1 MLDFSQ
7 VTQGQEAPPAPA
19 ATPPWEGNL
28 DDAEMIV
35 VDHNPL
41 NLPAARKRFQDFAA
55 VVERI
60 RADAKTVEVSDEQ
73 SLKFAVAL
81 GGESKRITKA
91 IDTRRKE
98 IIADPSEFIKSVNG
112 LCKSL
117 SDPLAEAEA
126 AVKSKIS
133 LYQARIEMERRKAEE
148 AARKAAQELQD
159 KLRREAEE
167 ANRKARE
174 EAARR
179 AEEETR
185 TRLAREAE
193 ERAKR
198 EAESATQ
205 EKERRAREAAQIEAA
220 RKKAEEEA
228 KAVEIEAPV
237 VVPPVV
243 PKAEN
248 VARAD
253 TGAAAFQRKSWEF
266 EVEDIGNIPREY
278 LLLDEKKVRDAI
290 RMGIRNIPGI
300 RIFETTK
307 TVLR

>member
-7 VTQGQEAPPAPA
+7 VMQEQEAPAAPA
-19 ATPPWEGNL
+19 ATHPWESENV
-28 DDAEMIV
+28 V

-60 RADAKTVEVSDEQ
+60 RADAKTVEITDDQ

-98 IIADPSEFIKSVNG
+98 IIAEPMEFVRSING

-126 AVKSKIS
+126 AVKGKIS

-167 ANRKARE
+167 SNRKARE
-174 EAARR
+174 EAARK

-185 TRLAREAE
+185 ARLAREAE
-193 ERAKR
+193 ER
-198 EAESATQ
+198 
-205 EKERRAREAAQIEAA
+205 RAREAETEAQEEERKAREAAEIEAA
-220 RKKAEEEA
+220 RKKAAEEA
-228 KAVEIEAPV
+228 KSVEIEVPIVMAPV
-237 VVPPVV
+237 I

-278 LLLDEKKVRDAI
+278 LIVDQQKVRDAI
-290 RMGIRNIPGI
+290 RMGIRSIPGI